1 YEREHNPS
9 SKKKGKN
16 TQVVSKKNKK

>member
-1 YEREHNPS
+1 EREHNPS